1 MKYSILILIGSMLI
15 FGCSSEPELKVVEIT
30 RLVPETVIVKEI
42 ETQIVVVTATSVPV
56 TATPEFIKWTP
67 DQVLSAFQN
76 AGLEIGEP
84 YLMQPTD
91 YGPAPMVAAE
101 GKRLLIPSMGVDFG
115 GRVFSFASQN
125 DLDTMYHYYEGLGK
139 ASGWFFSWLFMK
151 DNILVQING
160 ELPEDRA
167 RQYEIVLN
175 SLN

>member
-1 MKYSILILIGSMLI
+1 MKYSILILIGSMLF
-15 FGCSSEPELKVVEIT
+15 FGCSSEPEIRVVEIT

-42 ETQIVVVTATSVPV
+42 ETQMVIVTATPIPA
-56 TATPEFIKWTP
+56 TAVPEFIKWTP

-91 YGPAPMVAAE
+91 YGLAPMVAVE
-101 GKRLLIPSMGVDFG
+101 GKRFLIPSMGVDFG

-125 DLDTMYHYYEGLGK
+125 DLDMMNHYYDGLGK
-139 ASGWFFSWLFMK
+139 ASGWFFSWLFVK
-151 DNILVQING
+151 DNILIQING

-167 RQYEIVLN
+167 KQYEAALS
-175 SLN
+175 SLY